1 MQDMQKKFME
11 CRGAG
16 QTRTH
21 VLLWKE
27 YVGSHVK
34 QNVVD
39 LSHVKQGE
47 VQTSHDD
54 MFKSDIVTIV
64 VFGHELTHPPLYRNV
79 PSSHLLHAVA
89 ELQLLQGAT
98 QFSQTLRDGYVP
110 SGHTE

>member
-1 MQDMQKKFME
+1 MGWHSVQLLGSVSLQLRQLEMQDMQKKFME
-11 CRGAG
+11 WRGAG

-27 YVGSHVK
+27 YVGTHVK

-54 MFKSDIVTIV
+54 MFNSDIVTIV
-64 VFGHELTHPPLYRNV
+64 VFGHELTHPPL
-79 PSSHLLHAVA
+79 
-89 ELQLLQGAT
+89 
-98 QFSQTLRDGYVP
+98 
-110 SGHTE
+110 